1 MHRLAAITR
10 SPAAARTFTA
20 IERPY
25 DEVSSGE
32 TRMTTNGP
40 LIVQAL
46 SMFAA
51 EVCNLFQHDCLHD
64 PEQN

>member
-1 MHRLAAITR
+1 M
-10 SPAAARTFTA
+10 
-20 IERPY
+20 ERPY